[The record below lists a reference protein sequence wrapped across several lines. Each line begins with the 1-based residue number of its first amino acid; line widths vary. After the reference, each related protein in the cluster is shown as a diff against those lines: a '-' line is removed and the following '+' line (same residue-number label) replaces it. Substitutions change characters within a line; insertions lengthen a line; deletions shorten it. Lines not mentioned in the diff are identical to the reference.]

1 MFGRGNKKKQPM
13 ECKACGWPAGMGGKP
28 AAKSRI
34 VVYGP
39 AGSTEPI
46 YLRGEGAGLSWNKGL
61 KLDHKAGNEWIWE
74 TYEPINRTEFKVLI
88 DDKLWEEGPNHVL
101 EPGHTVE
108 YTAKFPR

>member
-1 MFGRGNKKKQPM
+1 VGIRKNNLWSAKPVDGL
-13 ECKACGWPAGMGGKP
+13 PAWG
-28 AAKSRI
+28 A
-34 VVYGP
+34 
-39 AGSTEPI
+39 I